1 MNVEGVCY
9 GYRWWAPAAGRGS
22 LPPVVLVHGFA
33 QSAASW
39 EAVARRLAEDRAVY
53 ALDLLGCGGSDRPE
67 DPEAYSLAAQGQA
80 LAAFVRL
87 VCGQAEG
94 AAAVEASASSGAAA
108 AGILAFPDAAP
119 AVATPADVPASSGDA
134 AMFHVKPWV
143 VGYSMGG
150 RIVLAAAAA
159 DKAFSQLVGGIVLE
173 SAGLGPAT
181 ESDRAAA
188 ASADAHHAAM
198 LRTAGVEVFFAYWE
212 DLPLFAT
219 QRDLP
224 DDVRRS
230 VAAERLAHDAESLAR
245 AFDCAGQHCM
255 PARDRTLETLQ
266 RLVAAKIPVCYLAG
280 QLDRKYAAVAADLKA
295 ALPAVAVRII
305 PDAGHNTHLENPEGF
320 LSAWA

>member
-67 DPEAYSLAAQGQA
+67 DPEAYSLTAQGRV

-94 AAAVEASASSGAAA
+94 AA
-108 AGILAFPDAAP
+108 
-119 AVATPADVPASSGDA
+119 A

-150 RIVLAAAAA
+150 RVVLAAAAA

-188 ASADAHHAAM
+188 VSADARHAAM
-198 LRTAGVEVFFAYWE
+198 LRTAGVDAFFAYWE

-230 VAAERLAHDAESLAR
+230 VAAERLAHDAEALAR
-245 AFDCAGQHCM
+245 AFDRAGQHCM
-255 PARDRTLETLQ
+255 PARDRTIETLQ

-280 QLDRKYAAVAADLKA
+280 HLDRKYADVAAALKA
-295 ALPAVAVRII
+295 ALPAAAVRII

>member
-9 GYRWWAPAAGRGS
+9 GYRWWAPVAGRGS

-53 ALDLLGCGGSDRPE
+53 ALDLLGCGGSDCPE
-67 DPEAYSLAAQGQA
+67 DPEAYSLTAQGQA

-94 AAAVEASASSGAAA
+94 AG
-108 AGILAFPDAAP
+108 
-119 AVATPADVPASSGDA
+119 A

-150 RIVLAAAAA
+150 RVVLAAAAT

-181 ESDRAAA
+181 KSDRAAA
-188 ASADAHHAAM
+188 ASADARHAAM
-198 LRTAGVEVFFAYWE
+198 LRTAGVEAFFAYWE

-230 VAAERLAHDAESLAR
+230 VAAERLAHDAEALAR

-320 LSAWA
+320 LSAWV